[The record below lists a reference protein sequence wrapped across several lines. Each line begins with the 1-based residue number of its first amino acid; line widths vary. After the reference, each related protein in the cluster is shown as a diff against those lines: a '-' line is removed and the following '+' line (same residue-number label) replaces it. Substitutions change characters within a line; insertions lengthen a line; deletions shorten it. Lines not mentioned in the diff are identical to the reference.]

1 MSHPDYTNRY
11 EPDYKK
17 MYYMLFNAITDALR
31 LLEENDITGASVKLY
46 TAQYL
51 AEEEYISGE

>member
-1 MSHPDYTNRY
+1 MSHPDYANRY

-51 AEEEYISGE
+51 AEEEYIGEE

>member
-1 MSHPDYTNRY
+1 MPNY
-11 EPDYKK
+11 EK

-31 LLEENDITGASVKLY
+31 LLEKNDITGASVKLY
-46 TAQYL
+46 AAQYL

>member
-17 MYYMLFNAITDALR
+17 MYLMLFNAITDALR

-46 TAQYL
+46 AAQYL
-51 AEEEYISGE
+51 AEEEYIGEE